1 MEIERK
7 WLVEDWPETDLPVI
21 KKIRMRQG
29 YISVY
34 PTVRIRQEISE
45 NGTAG
50 HILCFKSAGGLSRKE
65 IEMDIAPDMFAQLED
80 LIGRPLI
87 PKTQRVYLLPEG
99 LKLEVNL
106 VDEGAPTC
114 FMYAEVEYRSEEEAL
129 AWNAAD
135 SGLDAYLSNE
145 VTGVPGQSMGAYWQK
160 TRA

>member
-1 MEIERK
+1 
-7 WLVEDWPETDLPVI
+7 
-21 KKIRMRQG
+21 
-29 YISVY
+29 
-34 PTVRIRQEISE
+34 
-45 NGTAG
+45 
-50 HILCFKSAGGLSRKE
+50 
-65 IEMDIAPDMFAQLED
+65 MDIAPDMFAQLED

-135 SGLDAYLSNE
+135 FGLDAYLSNE

>member
-7 WLVEDWPETDLPVI
+7 WLVDRWPDTDLPVV
-21 KKIRMRQG
+21 RELCMRQG

-34 PTVRIRQEISE
+34 PTVRIREEISKD
-45 NGTAG
+45 GSVG

-65 IEMDIAPDMFAQLED
+65 IELEITPDMFAQLED
-80 LIGRPLI
+80 LIGKPLI
-87 PKTQRVYLLPEG
+87 PKTQRVYLLPDG

-129 AWNAAD
+129 GWNAAGF
-135 SGLDAYLSNE
+135 GLEAYLSEE
-145 VTGVPGQSMGAYWQK
+145 VTGVPGQSMGAYWQR